1 MNEVLRIIAARSSA
15 RSYTEEKLTDKE
27 IELLV
32 TAGLQAPTGRNMQEV
47 HISVL
52 KGSHPV
58 LAEINADLKR
68 SSGGI
73 QDNRINFYYNAPTVF
88 MLSTDKEYRWNFLDA
103 GICAENIVLAAES
116 LGLGSLII
124 GIIRDVMWGEKEEY
138 YAKELK
144 FPANTKFAICVAV
157 GHKNLQKKPHEINF
171 EKNVVFV
178 EEDEQVIS
186 GAQ

>member
-1 MNEVLRIIAARSSA
+1 MNEVLNVIAARSSA

-27 IELLV
+27 IEWLV

-52 KGSHPV
+52 QGNHPV
-58 LAEINADLKR
+58 LTEIDADLKKYNK
-68 SSGGI
+68 SI
-73 QDNRINFYYNAPTVF
+73 QNNQTNFYYNAPTVF
-88 MLSTDKEYRWNFLDA
+88 MLSTDREYRWNLLDA

-124 GIIRDVMWGEKEEY
+124 GIICDVMWGEKEEY
-138 YAKELK
+138 YAKILK
-144 FPANTKFAICVAV
+144 FPANTKFAICVAA
-157 GHKNLQKKPHEINF
+157 GHKNIQKKPHEINF

-178 EEDEQVIS
+178 EKD
-186 GAQ
+186 GK